1 MHMIRTLEELSM
13 NAWPALET
21 SVSDGWVLRFSEG
34 YTRRANS
41 VHPLEPGVHGL
52 ADKIDEAE
60 RLYDER
66 RLPPTFKMTSACE
79 PSGLDL
85 ALAERGYEWAAG
97 TSVRVATLAPTAF
110 APVRVDLSWDRAREW
125 REAFHRMS
133 DVAPERRTIHDRML
147 SRIAAPAGFASLDQ
161 DGRVVAC
168 ALGVVEEGWLGVFDV
183 VVDGAERRKGRGERL
198 MRGLMDWG
206 RELGAERV
214 YLQVMLHNAP
224 AVALYQKLGFREAYR
239 YWYRV
244 RSLSH

>member
-1 MHMIRTLEELSM
+1 MIRTLEELSM

-34 YTRRANS
+34 YTRRATS
-41 VHPLEPGVHGL
+41 VHPLKRGVHGI

-60 RLYDER
+60 RLYDEQG
-66 RLPPTFKMTSACE
+66 LPPTFKMTSACE

-97 TSVRVATLAPTAF
+97 TSVRVATLAPTAS

-214 YLQVMLHNAP
+214 YLQVMLDNAP
-224 AVALYQKLGFREAYR
+224 AVGLYQKLGFQEAYQ

-244 RSLSH
+244 RPLSR